1 MEEEVEEKVEDEGVE
16 NWIAEKEEEER
27 AEAVLKEEE
36 EGGDEGVDD

>member
-16 NWIAEKEEEER
+16 NWIEEKEEEER

-36 EGGDEGVDD
+36 GGGDEGVDD